1 MQERN
6 QKTVLL
12 LLSQL
17 TSAVDKQ
24 RRDYEKLLKF

>member
-1 MQERN
+1 MQKRN
-6 QKTVLL
+6 QKTVL

-17 TSAVDKQ
+17 TSAVDNQ

>member
-6 QKTVLL
+6 QKAVL